1 MPVNPYNYANQ
12 PSTVMGTTSEGFVT
26 GLGLI
31 ADVPQVRKKLL
42 SRHGME
48 KNWYTMLKEMGLGTP
63 VEGPVYAHWEQDWI
77 INNFLVGS
85 VVTASTGAGTS
96 VVVAI
101 DASSMY
107 TTTVT
112 GYGTQSFSYPAQWDI
127 IKLVDNSE
135 AQIILKDET
144 VTPHRLT
151 IRPRLST
158 NDIATKLVAGGRYW
172 ITTNAFAEGT
182 LGADPKEPRLYRQQ
196 FNTQIIKSAYGITGS
211 AMTDRMPVVSVAGS
225 DGGNY
230 MMIVGTETTEKLQMD
245 KISKALWF
253 SVTGDNNV
261 TQNMSGAQNR
271 VGPVKTTQ
279 GLDDYIVN
287 TGGNVLSYVYGNFQ
301 MTDFDNIGTILQRE
315 RAGTKTFIVPCA
327 YTLRT
332 QMDNTLKTY
341 MNNTCFQYAA
351 ASGKISSDMFNSF
364 SDKNDFFLWLA
375 FDGVHKGGYNYLLR
389 TQEELNEQ
397 MGAGTEGYNWSG
409 VGYVLPIDLVQSKFD
424 KDATSSVGY
433 RYKSLGGYTREMEQ
447 HYTGGA
453 GIDPA
458 TSSID
463 AKFLDIRSD
472 IGNEAALANLMIK
485 LVGI

>member
-301 MTDFDNIGTILQRE
+301 MSDFDNIGTILQRE
-315 RAGTKTFIVPCA
+315 RAGTKTFIVPVA

>member
-1 MPVNPYNYANQ
+1 
-12 PSTVMGTTSEGFVT
+12 MGTTSEGFVT

-42 SRHGME
+42 SRHDMD
-48 KNWYTMLKEMGLGTP
+48 KNWYTMLKEMGLGMP
-63 VEGPVYAHWEQDWI
+63 VEGPIYAHWEQDWI

-85 VVTASTGAGTS
+85 VVTPSTGAGTS
-96 VVVAI
+96 VVIAL
-101 DASSMY
+101 DSSSMY

-127 IKLVDNSE
+127 IKLVDGSE

-151 IRPRLST
+151 VRPRLTT

-196 FNTQIIKSAYGITGS
+196 NNTQIIKSAYGITGS
-211 AMTDRMPVVSVAGS
+211 AMTDRMPVVSVSGS

-230 MMIVGTETTEKLQMD
+230 MMIVGAESTQKLHMD
-245 KISKALWF
+245 RISKALF
-253 SVTGDNNV
+253 FGVQGDGNV
-261 TQNMSGAQNR
+261 TQSMTGAQNR
-271 VGPVKTTQ
+271 VAPVRTTQ

-287 TGGNVLSYVYGNFQ
+287 GGGNLLTYSYGNFV
-301 MTDFDNIGTILQRE
+301 MSDFDNIGTILQRE
-315 RAGTKTFIVPCA
+315 RAGTKTFILPLA
-327 YTLRT
+327 YPLRT

-341 MNNTCFQYAA
+341 MNNTCFQYASE
-351 ASGKISSDMFNSF
+351 SGKINSDMFNSF
-364 SDKNDFFLWLA
+364 SDKNDFFLWLS
-375 FDGVHKGGYNYLLR
+375 FGGVHKGGYNYLLR
-389 TQEELNEQ
+389 TQQELNEQ
-397 MGAGTEGYNWSG
+397 QGAGTEGYNWSG
-409 VGYVLPIDLVQSKFD
+409 VGYVLPLDFVQSKFD
-424 KDATSSVGY
+424 KDATASVGY
-433 RYKSLGGYTREMEQ
+433 RHKSLNGYDREMEQ

-463 AKFLDIRSD
+463 AKYLDIRSD
-472 IGNEAALANLMIK
+472 IGAENALSNQMIK

>member
-301 MTDFDNIGTILQRE
+301 MSDFDNIGTILQRE
-315 RAGTKTFIVPCA
+315 RAGTKTFIVPVA

-424 KDATSSVGY
+424 KDATASVGY

-463 AKFLDIRSD
+463 AKYLDIRSD

-485 LVGI
+485 LVGV

>member
-1 MPVNPYNYANQ
+1 MPVNPYNYASQ

-42 SRHGME
+42 SRHDME
-48 KNWYTMLKEMGLGTP
+48 KNWYTMLKEMGLGMG

-85 VVTASTGAGTS
+85 IITASTGAGTS
-96 VVVAI
+96 VVVSLDNA
-101 DASSMY
+101 SMY
-107 TTTVT
+107 TTTVS

-151 IRPRLST
+151 IKPRLAA
-158 NDIATKLVAGGRYW
+158 NDLSTKLVAGSRYW

-245 KISKALWF
+245 RISKALWF
-253 SVTGDNNV
+253 SVAGDGNV
-261 TQNMSGAQNR
+261 TQNMAAAQNR
-271 VGPVKTTQ
+271 VAPVKTTQ
-279 GLDDYIVN
+279 GLDDYITN
-287 TGGNVLSYVYGNFQ
+287 TGGNLLSYSYGNFA

-315 RAGTKTFIVPCA
+315 RAGTKTFLVPMA
-327 YTLRT
+327 YGLRT
-332 QMDNTLKTY
+332 QVDNTLKTY

-351 ASGKISSDMFNSF
+351 ESGKIKSDMFDSF
-364 SDKNDFFLWLA
+364 SNKEDFFLWLG

-389 TQEELNEQ
+389 TQQELNEQ

-409 VGYVLPIDLVQSKFD
+409 VGYVLPIDFVQSKFD
-424 KDATSSVGY
+424 KDATASVGY
-433 RYKSLGGYTREMEQ
+433 RYKALNGYNREMEQ

-453 GIDPA
+453 GLDPA

-463 AKFLDIRSD
+463 AKFLDIRSE
-472 IGNEAALANLMIK
+472 IGAESALANQMIK
-485 LVGI
+485 LIGI

>member
-1 MPVNPYNYANQ
+1 MPVAPYNYSNQ
-12 PSTVMGTTSEGFVT
+12 PSTVMGTTSEGFIT

-48 KNWYTMLKEMGLGTP
+48 KNWYTMLKEMGLGTS
-63 VEGPVYAHWEQDWI
+63 VEGPNYAHWEQDWI

-85 VVTASTGAGTS
+85 VITPSTGVGSAI
-96 VVVAI
+96 VVAL
-101 DASSMY
+101 DTTSMY
-107 TTTVT
+107 TTTTT

-151 IRPRLST
+151 IKPRLTT
-158 NDIATKLVAGGRYW
+158 NDLATKITAQGRYW

-196 FNTQIIKSAYGITGS
+196 NNPQIIKTAYGITGS
-211 AMTDRMPVVSVAGS
+211 AMTDRMPVVSVSGS

-230 MMIVGTETTEKLQMD
+230 MMIVGSEATEKLHMD
-245 KISKALWF
+245 RISKALWF
-253 SVTGDNNV
+253 SVQGDGNV
-261 TQNMSGAQNR
+261 TQNMAAAQNR
-271 VGPVKTTQ
+271 VAPVRTTQ
-279 GLDDYIVN
+279 GVDDYITN
-287 TGGNVLSYVYGNFQ
+287 SGGNLLSYSYGNFA
-301 MTDFDNIGTILQRE
+301 MADFDNIGTILQRE
-315 RAGTKTFIVPCA
+315 RAGTKTFLVPMA
-327 YTLRT
+327 YGLRS
-332 QMDNTLKTY
+332 QVDNTLKTY
-341 MNNTCFQYAA
+341 MNNTCFQYASQ
-351 ASGKISSDMFNSF
+351 SGKISSDMFNSF
-364 SDKNDFFLWLA
+364 SNKEDFFLWLG

-409 VGYVLPIDLVQSKFD
+409 VGYVLPIDFVQSKFD
-424 KDATSSVGY
+424 TDATASVGY
-433 RYKSLGGYTREMEQ
+433 RYKALGGYSREMEQ

-463 AKFLDIRSD
+463 GKFLDIRSE
-472 IGNEAALANLMIK
+472 IGAEQALANQMIK
-485 LVGI
+485 LIGI

>member
-1 MPVNPYNYANQ
+1 MPVAPYNYSNQ

-26 GLGLI
+26 GLGLL
-31 ADVPQVRKKLL
+31 ADIPQVRKDLL

-48 KNWYTMLKEMGLGTP
+48 KNWYTMLKEMGLGMA
-63 VEGPVYAHWEQDWI
+63 VEGPNYAHWEQDWI

-85 VVTASTGAGTS
+85 IVTPSTGPSTS
-96 VVVAI
+96 VVIAL
-101 DASSMY
+101 DTASMY

-127 IKLVDNSE
+127 IKLVDNTE
-135 AQIILKDET
+135 AQIVLKDET

-151 IRPRLST
+151 IKPRLTT
-158 NDIATKLVAGGRYW
+158 NDLVSKLNPGSRYW
-172 ITTNAFAEGT
+172 ITSNAFGEGT
-182 LGADPKEPRLYRQQ
+182 LGADPKEPRLYRQT
-196 FNTQIIKSAYGITGS
+196 NNCQIIKSSYGITGS
-211 AMTDRMPVVSVAGS
+211 AMTDRMPVKAIG
-225 DGGNY
+225 GAEGNY
-230 MMIVGTETTEKLQMD
+230 MLVVGSESTEKLHMD
-245 KISKALWF
+245 RISKALWF
-253 SVTGDNNV
+253 SVQGDNNV
-261 TQNMSGAQNR
+261 TQNMGAAQNR
-271 VGPVKTTQ
+271 PTPVRTTQ

-287 TGGNVLSYVYGNFQ
+287 NGGNILTYAFGNLA
-301 MTDFDNIGTILQRE
+301 MPDFDNVGTILQRE
-315 RAGTKTFIVPCA
+315 RVASKTFLMPMA
-327 YTLRT
+327 YGLRT
-332 QMDNTLKTY
+332 QVDNTLKTY

-397 MGAGTEGYNWSG
+397 MGAGTEGYNWAG
-409 VGYVLPIDLVQSKFD
+409 VGYVLPIDFVQSRFD
-424 KDATSSVGY
+424 KDATASVGY
-433 RYKSLGGYTREMEQ
+433 RYKELNGYNREMEQ

-463 AKFLDIRSD
+463 AKFLDIRSE
-472 IGNEAALANLMIK
+472 IGAENALANTMIK
-485 LVGI
+485 LIGI

>member
-1 MPVNPYNYANQ
+1 MPVAPYNYANQ

-42 SRHGME
+42 SRHGMD
-48 KNWYTMLKEMGLGTP
+48 KNWYTMLKEMGLGSP

-85 VVTASTGAGTS
+85 IVTPSTGVGTS
-96 VVVAI
+96 VVVAL
-101 DASSMY
+101 DTASMY

-151 IRPRLST
+151 IKPRLTT

-196 FNTQIIKSAYGITGS
+196 NNPQIIKSSYGITGS
-211 AMTDRMPVVSVAGS
+211 AMTDRMPVVSVQGS

-230 MMIVGTETTEKLQMD
+230 MMIVGSESTEKLHMD
-245 KISKALWF
+245 RISKALWF
-253 SVTGDNNV
+253 SVQGDNNV
-261 TQNMSGAQNR
+261 TQNMAAAQNR
-271 VGPVKTTQ
+271 VAPVRTTQ

-287 TGGNVLSYVYGNFQ
+287 SGGNILTYSYGNL
-301 MTDFDNIGTILQRE
+301 TISDFDNVGTILQRE
-315 RAGTKTFIVPCA
+315 RVASKTFLMPLA
-327 YTLRT
+327 YGLRT
-332 QMDNTLKTY
+332 QVDNTLKTY

-351 ASGKISSDMFNSF
+351 SSGKISSDMFDSF
-364 SDKNDFFLWLA
+364 TNKEDFFLWLS
-375 FDGVHKGGYNYLLR
+375 FDGVHKGGYNYLIR

-409 VGYVLPIDLVQSKFD
+409 VGYVLPIDFVQSRFD
-424 KDATSSVGY
+424 KDATASVGY
-433 RYKSLGGYTREMEQ
+433 RYKSLGGYNREMEQ

-453 GIDPA
+453 GLDPA

-463 AKFLDIRSD
+463 AKFLDIRSE
-472 IGNEAALANLMIK
+472 IGAENALANTMIK
-485 LVGI
+485 LIGI